1 MVRLFGL
8 EIYCDT
14 SIMRSHGI
22 PDVETFDQSVAVD
35 TGTAQRDVSGKKIV
49 SSVSQFSR
57 ISEKLVKVTVY
68 LTWVTFTQPPHPSL
82 PDRANPA
89 LTFLWT

>member
-8 EIYCDT
+8 EIYSDT

-22 PDVETFDQSVAVD
+22 PDVETIDPSVALN

-49 SSVSQFSR
+49 
-57 ISEKLVKVTVY
+57 
-68 LTWVTFTQPPHPSL
+68 
-82 PDRANPA
+82 
-89 LTFLWT
+89 

>member
-1 MVRLFGL
+1 MVGLFEL

-22 PDVETFDQSVAVD
+22 PDVETFDQSVALD

-49 SSVSQFSR
+49 
-57 ISEKLVKVTVY
+57 
-68 LTWVTFTQPPHPSL
+68 
-82 PDRANPA
+82 
-89 LTFLWT
+89 

>member
-14 SIMRSHGI
+14 SIMRSHSI

-35 TGTAQRDVSGKKIV
+35 AGIAQRDVSGKKIV
-49 SSVSQFSR
+49 
-57 ISEKLVKVTVY
+57 
-68 LTWVTFTQPPHPSL
+68 
-82 PDRANPA
+82 
-89 LTFLWT
+89 